1 VRAGI
6 FLDELYSASL
16 HSIPAGCTGD
26 RDNRSRPVCRAP
38 HAFSQ
43 ACASRGKPLACWKL
57 ILQWE
62 VLIYLAAAAATN
74 SAWAADT
81 SGELPSNPA
90 TAQELPQITVI
101 GNTPLGGLGLPLNQI
116 PSNVQ
121 TADSKEMQRQQT
133 LDLADYLN
141 NNFSGVNASESADN
155 PFQLDINYH
164 GFTASPLL
172 GTPEGLSV
180 YVDGV
185 RVNESFGDTVN
196 WDLIPQS
203 AISTVTLMS
212 GSNPVF
218 GLNTLGGALS
228 VKTKSGHD
236 NPGTEFEAYGGS
248 FGRRSFEGQ
257 TGGEFGN
264 FDYFLTGDY
273 FDETGWRDNSPTRV
287 YQGFGKVGWQNDKT
301 DIDLSYTYA
310 DTSLWGN
317 GATPLSMLDYRREA
331 SYTPDYTANLVNF
344 VNLTGTQFLTD
355 TLLLSGN
362 AYYRHLST
370 GVINGNVNDSYLS
383 SYTGP
388 PFDCAAPSASPGAL
402 TYCLP
407 GQNATSN
414 LLQRTKGAALQLT
427 DTRNLFGWTN
437 QAVLGADYSDS
448 DDTFSEAYQYGG
460 LTPDRLLIYEA
471 SPFNDE
477 TVISLKGGN
486 KIYGVYLTDTLS
498 PSKLLHFTASVRYSR
513 NTETLNGNSIDTDIG
528 DFGSGFN
535 QPSVLTGDHTFSRVN
550 PALGFTVTPS
560 DALTFYADYN
570 EASRAPTVIELGCA
584 NPAAPCGLPNDFA
597 SDPDLRQVVARTV
610 EVGVRGNLP
619 DQRLVWS
626 ADVFHTINSN
636 DIQFVATAT
645 NAGYFD
651 NVGNTRRQGFDV
663 SMGGKNGGFNWHAT
677 YSFVDATFQSNFEVS
692 AQSNST
698 ADANGNILIQPGDRI
713 PLIPKH
719 TGRLVLDYELTQ
731 EWNIGGNLIAAS
743 GSYLHG
749 NENNANQAGGTNAE
763 GAYVSG
769 SGWIPGYAVVNL
781 QSTYHIT
788 KHAEIF
794 ARLINLFDKQYA
806 TAGFLTSSSFNPNG
820 SFIPNPNNWPN
831 ENAVSPAAPRAIWVG
846 MRVQWE

>member
-1 VRAGI
+1 MTSLG
-6 FLDELYSASL
+6 FL
-16 HSIPAGCTGD
+16 I
-26 RDNRSRPVCRAP
+26 
-38 HAFSQ
+38 
-43 ACASRGKPLACWKL
+43 CAT
-57 ILQWE
+57 
-62 VLIYLAAAAATN
+62 AAAMTN
-74 SAWAADT
+74 LAWAADST
-81 SGELPSNPA
+81 GELSSNPA
-90 TAQELPQITVI
+90 TAQELPQVTVI

-121 TADSKEMQRQQT
+121 TANSQDMQRQQT

-141 NNFSGVNASESADN
+141 NNFSGVNVSESADN

-248 FGRRSFEGQ
+248 FGRRSFEGE
-257 TGGEFGN
+257 TGGESGN
-264 FDYFLTGDY
+264 FDYFFAGSY
-273 FDETGWRDNSPTRV
+273 FDETGWRDNSPTKV
-287 YQGFGKVGWQNDKT
+287 YQGFGKVGWQNDET

-310 DTSLWGN
+310 DTTLWGN
-317 GATPLSMLDYRREA
+317 GATPESMLDYRREA
-331 SYTPDYTANLVNF
+331 SYTPDLTANLLNF

-355 TLLLSGN
+355 KLLFSGN
-362 AYYRHLST
+362 VYYRHLTTSA
-370 GVINGNVNDSYLS
+370 INGNVNDSFLS
-383 SYTGP
+383 DYTGP
-388 PFDCAAPSASPGAL
+388 PLDCAGPPASLAAL
-402 TYCLP
+402 TYCSP

-414 LLQRTKGAALQLT
+414 LLQRTKGFGIQLT
-427 DTRNLFGWTN
+427 DSQNLFGWTN
-437 QAVLGADYSDS
+437 QAVLGADYNDS
-448 DDTFSEAYQYGG
+448 DDTFSQAYQYGQ
-460 LTPDRLLIYEA
+460 LTPDRLLIYEE

-477 TVISLKGGN
+477 TVISLRGNN
-486 KIYGVYLTDTLS
+486 KIYGAYLTDTLS
-498 PSKLLHFTASVRYSR
+498 PSKLLHFTASVRYNR
-513 NTETLNGNSIDTDIG
+513 NTEMLNGYSIDTDIG

-535 QPSVLTGDHTFSRVN
+535 QSSVLTGDHTFSRVN
-550 PALGFTVTPS
+550 PAFGFTVTPT
-560 DALTFYADYN
+560 DALTLYADYN

-610 EVGVRGNLP
+610 ELGVRGNLP
-619 DQRLVWS
+619 DQRLAWS

-651 NVGNTRRQGFDV
+651 NVGNTRRQGFDMSV
-663 SMGGKNGGFNWHAT
+663 GGKEGGFNWHVT
-677 YSFVDATFQSNFEVS
+677 YSFVDATFQSNFGVS
-692 AQSNST
+692 AESNST
-698 ADANGNILIQPGDRI
+698 ADADGNILVRPGDRI
-713 PLIPKH
+713 PLVPKN
-719 TGRLVLDYELTQ
+719 TGRLVLDYDLTQ
-731 EWNIGGNLIAAS
+731 KWNFGGNLIATS

-749 NENNANQAGGTNAE
+749 NENNANQAGGTNGE
-763 GAYVSG
+763 GAYIAG
-769 SGWIPGYAVVNL
+769 SGWIPGYTVVNL
-781 QSTYHIT
+781 QTTYHIT
-788 KHAEIF
+788 KHAEVF

-820 SFIPNPNNWPN
+820 SFIANPSNWPN
-831 ENAVSPAAPRAIWVG
+831 ENAISPAAPRAIWAGV
-846 MRVQWE
+846 RVQWE

>member
-1 VRAGI
+1 LA
-6 FLDELYSASL
+6 YSKPTFQSWIL
-16 HSIPAGCTGD
+16 
-26 RDNRSRPVCRAP
+26 VCVAVAALP
-38 HAFSQ
+38 I
-43 ACASRGKPLACWKL
+43 CA
-57 ILQWE
+57 
-62 VLIYLAAAAATN
+62 LAAETL
-74 SAWAADT
+74 
-81 SGELPSNPA
+81 GEGPNNPA

-101 GNTPLGGLGLPLNQI
+101 GNTPLGGLGLPMNQI

-121 TADSKEMQRQQT
+121 TADSQDMQRQQT

-141 NNFSGVNASESADN
+141 NNFSGVNVSESADN

-248 FGRRSFEGQ
+248 FGRRSFEGE
-257 TGGEFGN
+257 TGGDFGN
-264 FDYFLTGDY
+264 FDYFFAGNY
-273 FDETGWRDNSPTRV
+273 FDETGWRDNSPSRV
-287 YQGFGKVGWQNDKT
+287 YQGFGKVGWQNEKT
-301 DIDLSYTYA
+301 DLDLSYTYA

-317 GATPLSMLDYRREA
+317 GATPESMLDYRREA
-331 SYTPDYTANLVNF
+331 SYTPDYTANLLSF
-344 VNLTGTQFLTD
+344 VNLTGTQFLAD
-355 TLLLSGN
+355 KLLLSGN
-362 AYYRHLST
+362 AYFRRLST
-370 GVINGNVNDSYLS
+370 DVINGNVNDSYLGDF
-383 SYTGP
+383 TGP
-388 PFDCAAPSASPGAL
+388 PFDCAASSSSLGAL
-402 TYCLP
+402 TYCSP
-407 GQNATSN
+407 GQNATSS
-414 LLQRTKGAALQLT
+414 LLQRTKGLGVQLT
-427 DTRNLFGWTN
+427 DSQDLLGWAN
-437 QAVLGADYSDS
+437 QAIVGADYSDS

-460 LTPDRLLIYEA
+460 LTANRHLIYEP

-477 TVISLKGGN
+477 TVISLTGSN
-486 KIYGVYLTDTLS
+486 NIYGDYLTDTLS
-498 PSKLLHFTASVRYSR
+498 PSKLLHFTASVRYNR
-513 NTETLNGNSIDTDIG
+513 NTETLGGYSVDTDIG

-535 QPSVLTGDHTFSRVN
+535 EPSALTGDHTFSRVN
-550 PALGFTVTPS
+550 PAFGFTVTPT
-560 DALTFYADYN
+560 DALTLYADYN
-570 EASRAPTVIELGCA
+570 QASRAPTVIELGCA

-610 EVGVRGNLP
+610 EFGVRGNLP
-619 DQRLVWS
+619 DQSLVWS
-626 ADVFHTINSN
+626 ADAFHTVNSN

-651 NVGNTRRQGFDV
+651 NVGNTRRQGFDM
-663 SMGGKNGGFNWHAT
+663 SIGGKDGGFHWHLT
-677 YSFVDATFQSNFEVS
+677 YSFVDATYQSSFQVS
-692 AQSNST
+692 AESNSS
-698 ADANGNILIQPGDRI
+698 ANANGNILVQPGDRI
-713 PLIPKH
+713 PLIPKN
-719 TGRLVLDYELTQ
+719 TGRLVLDYDLTPQ
-731 EWNIGGNLIAAS
+731 WNIGGNVIAAS

-749 NENNANQAGGTNAE
+749 DENNANQAGGTNALGE
-763 GAYVSG
+763 YVSG
-769 SGWIPGYAVVNL
+769 SGWISGYAVINL

-788 KHAEIF
+788 KRVQVF
-794 ARLINLFDKQYA
+794 ARLVNVFDKQYA

>member
-1 VRAGI
+1 MA
-6 FLDELYSASL
+6 YSKPTFQSWIL
-16 HSIPAGCTGD
+16 
-26 RDNRSRPVCRAP
+26 VCVAVAALP
-38 HAFSQ
+38 I
-43 ACASRGKPLACWKL
+43 CA
-57 ILQWE
+57 
-62 VLIYLAAAAATN
+62 LAAETL
-74 SAWAADT
+74 
-81 SGELPSNPA
+81 GEGPNNPA

-101 GNTPLGGLGLPLNQI
+101 GNTPLGGLGLPMNQI

-121 TADSKEMQRQQT
+121 TADSQDMQRQQT

-141 NNFSGVNASESADN
+141 NNFSGVNVSESADN

-248 FGRRSFEGQ
+248 FGRRSFEGE
-257 TGGEFGN
+257 TGGDFGN
-264 FDYFLTGDY
+264 FDYFFAGNY
-273 FDETGWRDNSPTRV
+273 FDETGWRDNSPSRV
-287 YQGFGKVGWQNDKT
+287 YQGFGKVGWQNEKT
-301 DIDLSYTYA
+301 DLDLSYTYA

-317 GATPLSMLDYRREA
+317 GATPESMLDYRREA
-331 SYTPDYTANLVNF
+331 SYTPDYTANLLSF
-344 VNLTGTQFLTD
+344 VNLTGTQFLAD
-355 TLLLSGN
+355 KLLLSGN
-362 AYYRHLST
+362 AYFRRLST
-370 GVINGNVNDSYLS
+370 DVINGNVNDSYLGDF
-383 SYTGP
+383 TGP
-388 PFDCAAPSASPGAL
+388 PFDCAASSSSLGAL
-402 TYCLP
+402 TYCSP
-407 GQNATSN
+407 GQNATSS
-414 LLQRTKGAALQLT
+414 LLQRTKGLGVQLT
-427 DTRNLFGWTN
+427 DSQDLLGWAN
-437 QAVLGADYSDS
+437 QAIVGADYSDS

-460 LTPDRLLIYEA
+460 LTANRHLIYEP

-477 TVISLKGGN
+477 TVISLTGSN
-486 KIYGVYLTDTLS
+486 KIYGAYLTDTLS
-498 PSKLLHFTASVRYSR
+498 PSKLLHFTASVRYNR
-513 NTETLNGNSIDTDIG
+513 NTETLGGYSVDTDIG

-535 QPSVLTGDHTFSRVN
+535 EPSALTGDHTFSRVN
-550 PALGFTVTPS
+550 PAFGFTVTPT
-560 DALTFYADYN
+560 DALTLYADYN
-570 EASRAPTVIELGCA
+570 QASRAPTVIELGCA

-610 EVGVRGNLP
+610 EFGVRGNLP
-619 DQRLVWS
+619 DQSLVWS
-626 ADVFHTINSN
+626 ADAFHTVNSN

-651 NVGNTRRQGFDV
+651 NVGNTRRQGFDM
-663 SMGGKNGGFNWHAT
+663 SIGGKDGGFHWHLT
-677 YSFVDATFQSNFEVS
+677 YSFVDATYQSSFQVS
-692 AQSNST
+692 AESNSS
-698 ADANGNILIQPGDRI
+698 ANANGNILVQPGDRI
-713 PLIPKH
+713 PLIPKN
-719 TGRLVLDYELTQ
+719 TGRLVLDYDLTPQ
-731 EWNIGGNLIAAS
+731 WNIGGNVIAAS

-749 NENNANQAGGTNAE
+749 DENNANQAGGTNALGE
-763 GAYVSG
+763 YVSG
-769 SGWIPGYAVVNL
+769 SGWISGYAVINL

-788 KHAEIF
+788 KRVQVF
-794 ARLINLFDKQYA
+794 ARLVNVFDKQYA

>member
-1 VRAGI
+1 LA
-6 FLDELYSASL
+6 YSKPTFQSWIL
-16 HSIPAGCTGD
+16 
-26 RDNRSRPVCRAP
+26 VCVAVAALP
-38 HAFSQ
+38 I
-43 ACASRGKPLACWKL
+43 CA
-57 ILQWE
+57 
-62 VLIYLAAAAATN
+62 LAAETL
-74 SAWAADT
+74 
-81 SGELPSNPA
+81 GEGPNNPA

-101 GNTPLGGLGLPLNQI
+101 GNTPLGGLGLPMNQI

-121 TADSKEMQRQQT
+121 TADSQDMQRQQT

-141 NNFSGVNASESADN
+141 NNFSGVNVSESADN

-248 FGRRSFEGQ
+248 FGRRSFEGE
-257 TGGEFGN
+257 TGGDFGN
-264 FDYFLTGDY
+264 FDYFFAGNY
-273 FDETGWRDNSPTRV
+273 FDETGWRDNSPSRV
-287 YQGFGKVGWQNDKT
+287 YQGFGKVGWQNEKT
-301 DIDLSYTYA
+301 DLDLSYTYA

-317 GATPLSMLDYRREA
+317 GATPESMLDYRREA
-331 SYTPDYTANLVNF
+331 SYTPDYTANLLSF
-344 VNLTGTQFLTD
+344 VNLTGTQFLAD
-355 TLLLSGN
+355 KLLLSGN
-362 AYYRHLST
+362 AYFRRLST
-370 GVINGNVNDSYLS
+370 DVINGNVNDSYLGDF
-383 SYTGP
+383 TGP
-388 PFDCAAPSASPGAL
+388 PFDCAASSSSLGAL
-402 TYCLP
+402 TYCSP
-407 GQNATSN
+407 GQNATSS
-414 LLQRTKGAALQLT
+414 LLQRTKGLGVQLT
-427 DTRNLFGWTN
+427 DSQDLLGWAN
-437 QAVLGADYSDS
+437 QAIVGADYSDS

-460 LTPDRLLIYEA
+460 LTANRHLIYEP

-477 TVISLKGGN
+477 TVISLTGSN
-486 KIYGVYLTDTLS
+486 KIYGAYLTDTLS
-498 PSKLLHFTASVRYSR
+498 PSKLLHFTASVRYNR
-513 NTETLNGNSIDTDIG
+513 NTETLGGYSVDTDIG

-535 QPSVLTGDHTFSRVN
+535 EPSALTGDHTFSRVN
-550 PALGFTVTPS
+550 PAFGFTVTPT
-560 DALTFYADYN
+560 DALTLYADYN
-570 EASRAPTVIELGCA
+570 QASRAPTVIELGCA

-610 EVGVRGNLP
+610 EFGVRGNLP
-619 DQRLVWS
+619 DQSLVWS
-626 ADVFHTINSN
+626 ADAFHTVNSN

-651 NVGNTRRQGFDV
+651 NVGNTRRQGFDM
-663 SMGGKNGGFNWHAT
+663 SIGGKDGGFHWHLT
-677 YSFVDATFQSNFEVS
+677 YSFVDATYQSSFQVS
-692 AQSNST
+692 AESNSS
-698 ADANGNILIQPGDRI
+698 ANANGNILVQPGDRI
-713 PLIPKH
+713 PLIPKN
-719 TGRLVLDYELTQ
+719 TGRLVLDYDLTPQ
-731 EWNIGGNLIAAS
+731 WNIGGNVIAAS

-749 NENNANQAGGTNAE
+749 DENNANQAGGTNALGE
-763 GAYVSG
+763 YVSG
-769 SGWIPGYAVVNL
+769 SGWISGYAVINL

-788 KHAEIF
+788 KRVQVF
-794 ARLINLFDKQYA
+794 ARLVNVFDKQYA

>member
-1 VRAGI
+1 MLATGLLPC
-6 FLDELYSASL
+6 FASALLSM
-16 HSIPAGCTGD
+16 T
-26 RDNRSRPVCRAP
+26 
-38 HAFSQ
+38 
-43 ACASRGKPLACWKL
+43 AS
-57 ILQWE
+57 
-62 VLIYLAAAAATN
+62 
-74 SAWAADT
+74 AAD
-81 SGELPSNPA
+81 SSAGAPNNPA

-101 GNTPLGGLGLPLNQI
+101 GNTPLEGLGLPMNEI

-121 TADSKEMQRQQT
+121 TADSRDMQRQQT

-141 NNFSGVNASESADN
+141 NNFSGVNVSESADN

-228 VKTKSGHD
+228 VRTKSGHD
-236 NPGTEFEAYGGS
+236 DPGTEFEAYGGS
-248 FGRRSFEGQ
+248 FGRRSFEGE

-264 FDYFLTGDY
+264 FDYFLTGNY
-273 FDETGWRDNSPTRV
+273 FDETGWRDNSPSRV

-301 DIDLSYTYA
+301 DVDMSYTYA

-317 GATPLSMLDYRREA
+317 GATPESMLDYRREA
-331 SYTPDYTANLVNF
+331 SYTPDYTANLLNF

-355 TLLLSGN
+355 KLLLSGN

-383 SYTGP
+383 DYTGP
-388 PFDCAAPSASPGAL
+388 PFDCAAPAESLGAL
-402 TYCLP
+402 TYCSP
-407 GQNATSN
+407 GQNATSS
-414 LLQRTKGAALQLT
+414 LLQRTKGFALQLT
-427 DTRNLFGWTN
+427 DSQDVFGRSN
-437 QAVLGADYSDS
+437 QAIVGADYSDS
-448 DDTFSEAYQYGG
+448 NDIFSEAYQYGG
-460 LTPDRLLIYEA
+460 LSPDRSLIYQPSA
-471 SPFNDE
+471 FNDE
-477 TVISLKGGN
+477 TVISLTGSN

-498 PSKLLHFTASVRYSR
+498 PSKLLHFTVSARYNR
-513 NTETLNGNSIDTDIG
+513 NTETLDGYSIDTDIG
-528 DFGSGFN
+528 DFGAGFN
-535 QPSVLTGDHTFSRVN
+535 QPSVLAGDHNFSRLN
-550 PALGFTVTPS
+550 PAVGLTVTPN
-560 DALTFYADYN
+560 DALTYFADFN

-597 SDPDLRQVVARTV
+597 SDPDLRQVIARTV
-610 EVGVRGNLP
+610 EVGLRGNLP

-626 ADVFHTINSN
+626 ADVFRTVNSD

-651 NVGNTRRQGFDV
+651 NVGNTRRQGLDL
-663 SMGGKNGGFNWHAT
+663 SLGGKEGGFNWHVT
-677 YSFVDATFQSNFEVS
+677 YSFVDATYQSNFEVS
-692 AQSNST
+692 AASNST
-698 ADANGNILIQPGDRI
+698 ADADGNILVRPGDRI
-713 PLIPKH
+713 PLIPKN
-719 TGRLVLDYELTQ
+719 TGRLVLDYDLTPR
-731 EWNIGGNLIAAS
+731 WNIGGNVIAAS

-749 NENNANQAGGTNAE
+749 DENNADQAGGTNAA

-769 SGWIPGYAVVNL
+769 SGWISGYTVVNL

-788 KHAEIF
+788 KRAEIF
-794 ARLINLFDKQYA
+794 ARLINVFDERYA

-831 ENAVSPAAPRAIWVG
+831 ENAVSPAAPRAIWMG
-846 MRVQWE
+846 MRVRWE

>member
-1 VRAGI
+1 LA
-6 FLDELYSASL
+6 YSKPTFQSWIL
-16 HSIPAGCTGD
+16 
-26 RDNRSRPVCRAP
+26 VCVAVAALP
-38 HAFSQ
+38 I
-43 ACASRGKPLACWKL
+43 CA
-57 ILQWE
+57 
-62 VLIYLAAAAATN
+62 LAAETL
-74 SAWAADT
+74 
-81 SGELPSNPA
+81 GEGPNNPA

-101 GNTPLGGLGLPLNQI
+101 GNTPLGGLGLPMNQI

-121 TADSKEMQRQQT
+121 TADSQDMQRQQT

-141 NNFSGVNASESADN
+141 NNFSGVNVSESADN

-248 FGRRSFEGQ
+248 FGRRSFEGE
-257 TGGEFGN
+257 TGGDFGN
-264 FDYFLTGDY
+264 FDYFFAGNY
-273 FDETGWRDNSPTRV
+273 FDETGWRDNSPSRV
-287 YQGFGKVGWQNDKT
+287 YQGFGKVGWQNEKT
-301 DIDLSYTYA
+301 DLDLSYTYA

-317 GATPLSMLDYRREA
+317 GATPESMLDYRREA
-331 SYTPDYTANLVNF
+331 SYTPDYTANLLSF
-344 VNLTGTQFLTD
+344 VNLTGTQFLAD
-355 TLLLSGN
+355 KLLLSGN
-362 AYYRHLST
+362 AYFRRLST
-370 GVINGNVNDSYLS
+370 DVINGNVNDSYLGDF
-383 SYTGP
+383 TGP
-388 PFDCAAPSASPGAL
+388 PFDCAASSSSLGAL
-402 TYCLP
+402 TYCSP
-407 GQNATSN
+407 GQNATSS
-414 LLQRTKGAALQLT
+414 LLQRTKGLGVQLT
-427 DTRNLFGWTN
+427 DSQDLLGWAN
-437 QAVLGADYSDS
+437 QAIVGADYSDS

-460 LTPDRLLIYEA
+460 LTANRHLIYEP

-477 TVISLKGGN
+477 TVISLTGSN
-486 KIYGVYLTDTLS
+486 KIYGDYLTDTLS
-498 PSKLLHFTASVRYSR
+498 PSKLLHFTASVRYNR
-513 NTETLNGNSIDTDIG
+513 NTETLGGYSVDTDIG

-535 QPSVLTGDHTFSRVN
+535 EPSALTGDHTFSRVN
-550 PALGFTVTPS
+550 PAFGFTVTPT
-560 DALTFYADYN
+560 DALTLYADYN
-570 EASRAPTVIELGCA
+570 QASRAPTVIELGCA

-610 EVGVRGNLP
+610 EFGVRGNLP
-619 DQRLVWS
+619 DQSLVWS
-626 ADVFHTINSN
+626 ADAFHTVNSN

-651 NVGNTRRQGFDV
+651 NVGNTRRQGFDM
-663 SMGGKNGGFNWHAT
+663 SIGGKDGGFHWHLT
-677 YSFVDATFQSNFEVS
+677 YSFVDATYQSSFQVS
-692 AQSNST
+692 AESNSS
-698 ADANGNILIQPGDRI
+698 ANANGNILVQPGDRI
-713 PLIPKH
+713 PLIPKN
-719 TGRLVLDYELTQ
+719 TGRLVLDYDLTPQ
-731 EWNIGGNLIAAS
+731 WNIGGNVIAAS

-749 NENNANQAGGTNAE
+749 DENNANQAGGTNALGE
-763 GAYVSG
+763 YVSG
-769 SGWIPGYAVVNL
+769 SGWISGYAVINL

-788 KHAEIF
+788 KCVQVF
-794 ARLINLFDKQYA
+794 ARLVNVFDKQYA

>member
-1 VRAGI
+1 LA
-6 FLDELYSASL
+6 YSKPTFQSWIL
-16 HSIPAGCTGD
+16 
-26 RDNRSRPVCRAP
+26 VCVAVAALP
-38 HAFSQ
+38 I
-43 ACASRGKPLACWKL
+43 CA
-57 ILQWE
+57 
-62 VLIYLAAAAATN
+62 LAAETL
-74 SAWAADT
+74 
-81 SGELPSNPA
+81 GEGPNNPA

-101 GNTPLGGLGLPLNQI
+101 GNTPLGGLGLPMNQI

-121 TADSKEMQRQQT
+121 TADSQDMQRQQT

-141 NNFSGVNASESADN
+141 NNFSGVNVSESADN

-248 FGRRSFEGQ
+248 FGRRSFEGE
-257 TGGEFGN
+257 TGGDFGN
-264 FDYFLTGDY
+264 FDYFFAGNY
-273 FDETGWRDNSPTRV
+273 FDETGWRDNSPSRV
-287 YQGFGKVGWQNDKT
+287 YQGFGKVGWQNEKT
-301 DIDLSYTYA
+301 DLDLSYTYA

-317 GATPLSMLDYRREA
+317 GATPESMLDYRREA
-331 SYTPDYTANLVNF
+331 SYTPDYTANLLSF
-344 VNLTGTQFLTD
+344 VNLTGTQFLAD
-355 TLLLSGN
+355 KLLLSGN
-362 AYYRHLST
+362 AYFRRLST
-370 GVINGNVNDSYLS
+370 DVINGNVNDSYLGDF
-383 SYTGP
+383 TGP
-388 PFDCAAPSASPGAL
+388 PFDCAASSSSLGAL
-402 TYCLP
+402 TYCSP
-407 GQNATSN
+407 GQNATSS
-414 LLQRTKGAALQLT
+414 LLQRTKGLGVQLT
-427 DTRNLFGWTN
+427 DSQDLLGWAN
-437 QAVLGADYSDS
+437 QAIVGADYSDS

-460 LTPDRLLIYEA
+460 LTANRHLIYEP

-477 TVISLKGGN
+477 TVISLTGSN
-486 KIYGVYLTDTLS
+486 KIYGDYLTDTLS
-498 PSKLLHFTASVRYSR
+498 PSKLLHFTASVRYNR
-513 NTETLNGNSIDTDIG
+513 NTETLGGYSVDTDIG

-535 QPSVLTGDHTFSRVN
+535 EPSALTGDHTFSRVN
-550 PALGFTVTPS
+550 PAFGFTVTPT
-560 DALTFYADYN
+560 DALTLYADYN
-570 EASRAPTVIELGCA
+570 QASRAPTVIELGCA

-610 EVGVRGNLP
+610 EFGVRGNLP
-619 DQRLVWS
+619 DQSLVWS
-626 ADVFHTINSN
+626 ADAFHTVNSN

-651 NVGNTRRQGFDV
+651 NVGNTRRQGFDM
-663 SMGGKNGGFNWHAT
+663 SIGGKDGGFHWHLT
-677 YSFVDATFQSNFEVS
+677 YSFVDATYQSSFQVS
-692 AQSNST
+692 AESNSS
-698 ADANGNILIQPGDRI
+698 ANANGNILVQPGDRI
-713 PLIPKH
+713 PLIPKN
-719 TGRLVLDYELTQ
+719 TGRLVLDYDLTPQ
-731 EWNIGGNLIAAS
+731 WNIGGNVIAAS

-749 NENNANQAGGTNAE
+749 DENNANQAGGTNALGE
-763 GAYVSG
+763 YVSG
-769 SGWIPGYAVVNL
+769 SGWISGYAVINL

-788 KHAEIF
+788 KRVQVF
-794 ARLINLFDKQYA
+794 ARLVNVFDKQYA